1 MTKPKAVTIEQPD
14 LFGASAQVVAVVARR
29 AIDAP
34 IARARSRRVTATQR
48 ESHERFKKH
57 PKAGSARLV
66 ILNEIKGNWKR
77 GRTRQE
83 IADRTGIKLQT
94 VCGCVA
100 DLLKGGK
107 VFEPT
112 VRYDDRGRPVPWKRD
127 GRAVLVDALY
137 QATWDLT
144 SVVERVVA

>member
-1 MTKPKAVTIEQPD
+1 MKPRTVTIEQPD
-14 LFGASAQVVAVVARR
+14 LFGGASQPVAVVERR

-34 IARARSRRVTATQR
+34 VVRPKKRRVTATQR
-48 ESHERFKKH
+48 ESHDRFKKH
-57 PKAGSARLV
+57 PKAGSARLR
-66 ILNEIKGNWKR
+66 ILNEIHGNWKL

-100 DLLKGGK
+100 DLLKSGK

-112 VRYDDRGRPVPWKRD
+112 VSYDTKGRPVPWKRD

-144 SVVERVVA
+144 SVVTRVVA